1 MADNNTIKNTENKI
15 DKTINESEKNLISVI
30 IHNVK
35 GSLSKITA
43 YCAENNMNI
52 ERLVL
57 SNFKTD
63 NQLHRVIIYITGD
76 RKRINSLIDGFKKLD
91 VVVDA
96 SNFQANQY
104 LERELMLIKVKSN
117 SEFLPKIS
125 DLANGYN
132 GRMILVNDKVMVFQF
147 TNDEETNDE
156 LMQRLELAN
165 VKNDIEILKS
175 GVVATSADERII
187 MK

>member
-1 MADNNTIKNTENKI
+1 MAETSNLKDLA
-15 DKTINESEKNLISVI
+15 DKTDTAINEDEKSLITVTI
-30 IHNVK
+30 RNVK
-35 GSLSKITA
+35 GSLSKVTG

-63 NQLHRVIIYITGD
+63 NKLHRVIMYITGD
-76 RKRINSLIDGFKKLD
+76 RKRINALIEGFKKLE

-117 SEFLPKIS
+117 SEYLPKIS
-125 DLANGYN
+125 DLVNNYG
-132 GRMILVNDKVMVFQF
+132 GKTILVNNEIMIFQF
-147 TNDEETNDE
+147 TNEEEVNDE
-156 LMQRLELAN
+156 LMQRLELEN
-165 VKNDIEILKS
+165 ISNDVEILKS
-175 GVVATSADERII
+175 GVVATSVDGRMTI
-187 MK
+187 

>member
-1 MADNNTIKNTENKI
+1 MADNSIKQDLTNKT
-15 DKTINESEKNLISVI
+15 DKTINENEKSLVSVI

-35 GSLSKITA
+35 GSLSKVTG

-63 NQLHRVIIYITGD
+63 NQLHRVIMYITGD
-76 RKRINSLIDGFKKLD
+76 RKRINSLIDGFKKLE

-125 DLANGYN
+125 DLANEYE
-132 GRMILVNDKVMVFQF
+132 GRVILVNDKIMIFQF
-147 TNDEETNDE
+147 TNDEEVNEE
-156 LMQRLELAN
+156 LMKRLELAN

-175 GVVATSADERII
+175 GVVATSIDDKI
-187 MK
+187 MMK